1 MEYEHLKTLSERGG
15 GRGTFQK
22 TVIIARGVQFSHELF
37 LGGVKCKVLHHIQ
50 KTPTPLFWDI
60 LNNHSLFLHYAFK
73 ALGISRVCTE
83 V

>member
-1 MEYEHLKTLSERGG
+1 MNILKLCLREVGEGAHFKR
-15 GRGTFQK
+15 QLLLPK
-22 TVIIARGVQFSHELF
+22 GVQFSHELF
-37 LGGVKCKVLHHIQ
+37 WGGVKCKVLHHIQ